1 MKNLIKTPLIGA
13 LLTLGLTACVESREL
28 PGLSPQATV
37 SYGEKLFIVDTTIGS
52 RPSGDLCTRLGP
64 TSTVGTDLE
73 ALGIDPDTAHNCHVT
88 LAPTAPNLDRKLKVD
103 VVEVTNELFQLCV
116 DSGACTGPDPSKSSA
131 SQLCQIAESFD
142 VCPVVEVSQ
151 SEAANFCKWVGRR
164 LPTSLEHV
172 VIRQSN
178 LADMDRQTPEA
189 IPPYVTGD
197 GTQAPSTC
205 DEAILGTAG
214 CMATKARPILDAAND
229 PSGGARLDVVIGSDN
244 QNIYDLTGNLS
255 EWSADLFPPRRGNK
269 DDLPWF
275 CVAGLTR
282 TSTSPFSMT
291 NPPTCP
297 DGAVCVWGRYR
308 LAEDEPVQAWPVCIT
323 NPTGRFAGIIG
334 AVHGGSH
341 KDDSPAPEL
350 IGIYGRKIETEPQIL
365 SDTSRARGYGFRC
378 VGNRD
383 SAPDDMGDVPAFDDV
398 FEVINPTMAP

>member
-1 MKNLIKTPLIGA
+1 MKNLMQLPLIGA
-13 LLTLGLTACVESREL
+13 ALVFSVAGCVESREL

-37 SYGEKLFIVDTTIGS
+37 SYGEKLFLVDTTIGS

-64 TSTVGTDLE
+64 TSTTGADLE
-73 ALGIDPDTAHNCHVT
+73 ALDIDPDTAHNCYVT
-88 LAPTAPNLDRKLKVD
+88 LVPTAPNLERKLKVD

-116 DSGACTGPDPSKSSA
+116 DSGACAGPDPSKSSA
-131 SQLCQIAESFD
+131 SQLCQISESFD

-178 LADMDRQTPEA
+178 LADNDRQDAAA

-197 GTQAPSTC
+197 GIQAPSTC
-205 DEAILGTAG
+205 EEAILGTAG
-214 CMATKARPILDAAND
+214 CMATKPRPILDDAND
-229 PSGGARLDVVIGSDN
+229 PAGAARLDVVIGSDD
-244 QNIYDLTGNLS
+244 QNIFDLTGNLS

-282 TSTSPFSMT
+282 TSTSPFSMS
-291 NPPTCP
+291 NPPACP
-297 DGAVCVWGRYR
+297 AGAVCVWGRYR
-308 LAEDEPVQAWPVCIT
+308 LSDTDAVQEWPVCIT
-323 NPTGRFAGIIG
+323 NPSGAFAGIVG

-341 KDDSPAPEL
+341 KDDSPAPEA
-350 IGIYGRKIETEPQIL
+350 IGIYGRKLETEPQIL

-378 VGNRD
+378 VGDRD
-383 SAPDDMGDVPAFDDV
+383 AAPDNMGTLPAFDDV
-398 FEVINPTMAP
+398 FELQNP